1 MALGN
6 SLRKSL
12 AMLLAV
18 WLFATCASAA
28 TLVIDPKQE
37 TITLGPHL
45 LVIPDPDASLKSD
58 DVRAGRYDSRALAAT
73 PHVPNLGYV
82 SYPYWIRIAL
92 ANPADIALERVLVLR
107 RGTKHVQ
114 DIWVESA
121 GTVRQLRIGRGGTVS
136 GDVQSRHAVVRLSL
150 PPHATMQ
157 ITIRLESRTGV
168 TLDYVLTTERALAR
182 ADALDL
188 WLYGVLFG
196 IGLAIGI
203 YSLFIFAAT
212 REIGYLW
219 FAGFALLGVVY
230 QMHFESFAFIGVW
243 GHEQLL
249 GNYASLYV
257 GVAYAICTLGFLRSI
272 IEAERIMPRADRW
285 LFKPQF
291 FFLLLAFPLF
301 PFYWW
306 IANRLAALGITLSTM
321 TLGVAAIVAVMRG
334 SVRVRSIPIAVVVLS
349 LAGTMFMLKQA
360 GLVPD
365 LPIFAVLFPVTLGLA
380 MLTFA
385 LAIAERV
392 RLIARDHRLAVK
404 RNEDRLE
411 QMVSERTAELSVAKE
426 NAEQALQLLQT
437 AQGELVAAEKMASLG
452 QLVAGVAHE
461 INTPIGVAITA
472 ASFLADR
479 SGKLKRQLEADTLK
493 PSELAAYVDEASRS
507 ATMVGTNLDRAAH
520 LIRTFKQVS
529 VDRSTDDRRRFNL
542 GQYIRDLI
550 ESLEFTWKRRPIK
563 LEVDCDEDIELDSYP
578 GALGQVITN
587 LIQNALQHAFE
598 GGRAG
603 TMRLMARRVGNGLID
618 LSFADDGTGIA
629 PDALV
634 QVFEPFY
641 TTKRGQGGT
650 GLGLHIVFNLVT
662 AKLGGRIEASGAPGR
677 GMRFTMR
684 IPDKAPAKRD

>member
-1 MALGN
+1 
-6 SLRKSL
+6 
-12 AMLLAV
+12 
-18 WLFATCASAA
+18 
-28 TLVIDPKQE
+28 
-37 TITLGPHL
+37 
-45 LVIPDPDASLKSD
+45 
-58 DVRAGRYDSRALAAT
+58 
-73 PHVPNLGYV
+73 
-82 SYPYWIRIAL
+82 
-92 ANPADIALERVLVLR
+92 
-107 RGTKHVQ
+107 
-114 DIWVESA
+114 
-121 GTVRQLRIGRGGTVS
+121 
-136 GDVQSRHAVVRLSL
+136 
-150 PPHATMQ
+150 
-157 ITIRLESRTGV
+157 
-168 TLDYVLTTERALAR
+168 
-182 ADALDL
+182 
-188 WLYGVLFG
+188 VLFG

-212 REIGYLW
+212 REIAYLW
-219 FAGFALLGVVY
+219 FAGFALLGVLY
-230 QMHFESFAFIGVW
+230 QMHFESFAFIGIW

-249 GNYASLYV
+249 GNYISLYV

-272 IEAERIMPRADRW
+272 IEADRIMPRADRW

-306 IANRLAALGITLSTM
+306 IANRLAALGITLSTF
-321 TLGVAAIVAVMRG
+321 TLGIAAIVAVIRG
-334 SVRVRSIPIAVVVLS
+334 SVRVKSIPIAVVVLS

-360 GLVPD
+360 GLMPD
-365 LPIFAVLFPVTLGLA
+365 LPIFAVLFPVTLALA

-411 QMVSERTAELSVAKE
+411 QMVGERTAELSVAKE

-479 SGKLKRQLEADTLK
+479 SNKLKRQLEADTLK

-529 VDRSTDDRRRFNL
+529 VDRSSDDRRRFNL
-542 GQYIRDLI
+542 GQYMRDLV
-550 ESLEFTWKRRPIK
+550 ESLDFTWKRRPIK
-563 LEVDCDEDIELDSYP
+563 LEIDCDEDIELDSYP
-578 GALGQVITN
+578 GAFGQVITN
-587 LIQNALQHAFE
+587 LIQNALQHAFDD
-598 GGRAG
+598 GRAG
-603 TMRLMARRVGNGLID
+603 TMRLVARRVGNGLID
-618 LSFADDGTGIA
+618 LSFADDGVGIA
-629 PDALV
+629 PEALV

-650 GLGLHIVFNLVT
+650 GLGLNIVFNLVT
-662 AKLGGRIEASGAPGR
+662 ARLGGRIEATGAPGR
-677 GMRFTMR
+677 GMRFSMR
-684 IPDKAPAKRD
+684 IPDKAPARRD